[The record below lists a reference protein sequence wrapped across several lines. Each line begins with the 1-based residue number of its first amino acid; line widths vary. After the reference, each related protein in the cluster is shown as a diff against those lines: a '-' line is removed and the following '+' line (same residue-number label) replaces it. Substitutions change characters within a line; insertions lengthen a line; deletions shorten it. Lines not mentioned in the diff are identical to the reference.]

1 MASPHSG
8 ALKKAKK
15 IVRLGKGLVKHE
27 KEGVRK
33 SKKGKH

>member
-15 IVRLGKGLVKHE
+15 IGRLAKSLVKHE
-27 KEGVRK
+27 KEGVR
-33 SKKGKH
+33 SAKKGKH